1 MFKDKMKRWLTVGMF
16 KELASRADTAT
27 MTLDE
32 ARQRFVDLGDMTGY
46 KFSQSYLGGWQQWV
60 EMEASPTLAPYI
72 EEWRDELEVKLRCEG
87 LERIVTESET
97 GHFQANKFLVDRGW
111 STRAAGRPSKLE
123 VKRQVEGDKK
133 VIAASQR
140 FLTPLRS

>member
-16 KELASRADTAT
+16 KELASRDDTAT

-46 KFSQSYLGGWQQWV
+46 KFSQAYLGGWQQWV